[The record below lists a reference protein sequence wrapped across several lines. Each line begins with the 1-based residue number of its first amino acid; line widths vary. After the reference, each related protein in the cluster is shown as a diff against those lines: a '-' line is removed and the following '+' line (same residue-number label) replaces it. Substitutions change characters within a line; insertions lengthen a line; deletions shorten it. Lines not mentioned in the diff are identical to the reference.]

1 MISHAIAPMGGY
13 AVLRKEAHA
22 AIGTGWSHIDAKGQ
36 QAELLFQHK
45 ACHSQSCSRVQQ
57 AFREKV
63 VKIKD
68 R

>member
-1 MISHAIAPMGGY
+1 MGGY

-22 AIGTGWSHIDAKGQ
+22 DIGTRLVIHQTSKANRLNCYFNTRLATPSHVSRGGQ
-36 QAELLFQHK
+36 Q
-45 ACHSQSCSRVQQ
+45 V
-57 AFREKV
+57 FREKV

>member
-1 MISHAIAPMGGY
+1 MGGY

-22 AIGTGWSHIDAKGQ
+22 DIDTRLVMYQTSKANRLNCYFNTRFATPRHVSRGGQ
-36 QAELLFQHK
+36 QI
-45 ACHSQSCSRVQQ
+45 
-57 AFREKV
+57 FREKV